1 MGVVFIIVV
10 IGLGALGVLHFKK
23 KKVEEAATLKKPFT
37 GGIDLPKD
45 KVDYIEDENLKPE

>member
-1 MGVVFIIVV
+1 MEVLFIIVA
-10 IGLGALGVLHFKK
+10 IGLGVLGVLHFKK
-23 KKVEEAATLKKPFT
+23 KKVEQTTTSKKSFT

>member
-1 MGVVFIIVV
+1 MEVLFIIVV

-23 KKVEEAATLKKPFT
+23 KKVEETAISKKPFI

-45 KVDYIEDENLKPE
+45 KVDHIEDQDLKPE